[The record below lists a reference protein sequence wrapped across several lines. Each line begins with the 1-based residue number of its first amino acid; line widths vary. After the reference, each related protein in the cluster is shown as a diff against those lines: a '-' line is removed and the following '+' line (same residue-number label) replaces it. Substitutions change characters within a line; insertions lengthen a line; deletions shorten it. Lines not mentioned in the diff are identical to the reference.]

1 MVSPINYSFAPQEL
15 PLSQTNSST
24 EQIQKIHLV
33 ALSILFIIGSLF
45 LLSKEIAIPVSIGI
59 GFLSLSYFALLSIFK
74 ENNQPLPEPSFAL
87 TPFQTSQQ
95 IDPYF
100 AFQMTPYNF
109 YPPFARNY
117 PPICYPFPS

>member
-74 ENNQPLPEPSFAL
+74 ENNPPLLPNQPIPEPSFAL

-95 IDPYF
+95 IDPY
-100 AFQMTPYNF
+100 
-109 YPPFARNY
+109 
-117 PPICYPFPS
+117 